1 VLEITSE
8 GDFRVRPDFS
18 FRPGDTPGDLVR
30 FRVDPPGFFI
40 EIYQVNL
47 GLYLPEGII
56 DLSGETSPSAALAAG
71 FGDDFQGLYLKEL
84 SLFFPRNTP
93 LVGKILRS
101 IGLREAL
108 IGNAYAGEAILELGP
123 ELANTPPVPTFLQ
136 VLGNETRKL
145 TFDADTNTVRTV
157 IVAEAFA
164 RVIAVADVNT
174 PWRERRSQARWIAPD
189 GETYVGARTPPFQ
202 VRPGDA
208 ILHDYIAAEGFEP
221 PPARTIKVDGGG
233 LGRGGRPHPTAARQ

>member
-101 IGLREAL
+101 IGLRETL

-221 PPARTIKVDGGG
+221 PPARTIKVDGVVSAGA
-233 LGRGGRPHPTAARQ
+233 AARIQLQRQ